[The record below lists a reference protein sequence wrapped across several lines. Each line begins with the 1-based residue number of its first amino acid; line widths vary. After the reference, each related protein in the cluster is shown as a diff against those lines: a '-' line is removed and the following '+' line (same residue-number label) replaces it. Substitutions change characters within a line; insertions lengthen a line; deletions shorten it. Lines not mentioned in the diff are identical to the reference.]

1 MSDYSDQH
9 ILPPW
14 DEKSGPSHIKADSTA
29 VILRLQDA
37 IDKALA
43 DYGRGRCVHEIMREL
58 KAAQTS
64 TPGEPPA

>member
-1 MSDYSDQH
+1 MSDYSEQH
-9 ILPPW
+9 SPPPW
-14 DEKSGPSHIKADSTA
+14 NEKAGPRNTKTDNTA

-58 KAAQTS
+58 KAAQH
-64 TPGEPPA
+64 PEDQ